1 MALHVNL
8 MELVIDFIFLNFLPL
23 FRENMAQGGG
33 ICVANHTTPIDVLIL
48 MCDRCYSLVRSYSGP
63 GCLDYGLASPG

>member
-1 MALHVNL
+1 MDF
-8 MELVIDFIFLNFLPL
+8 VIFHF

-48 MCDRCYSLVRSYSGP
+48 MCDRCYSLVRSYTIVI
-63 GCLDYGLASPG
+63 